1 MRRNRWSV
9 LPVALL
15 LSACAG
21 QRAVERASYDLSGG
35 ESVAR
40 PPALH
45 LRLDVRMAA
54 WLDNNDIA
62 YRLHDDPPGR
72 LRAYADSRW
81 AGKAGQLVGERLQA
95 ALGAQSVTAPC
106 TLRVEIGDFAQQFD
120 TPTSSRFVLAAR
132 WSLTNTKG
140 ERLHADA
147 RGFSV
152 AAPSADA
159 RGGVVAAQRA
169 LGELAVAVLTAA
181 AQQSACR

>member
-1 MRRNRWSV
+1 MRRFCWT
-9 LPVALL
+9 ALL
-15 LSACAG
+15 AALFLSACAG

-35 ESVAR
+35 ESVTR
-40 PPALH
+40 PPAMN

-95 ALGAQSVTAPC
+95 ALGPQSTSAPC
-106 TLRVEIGDFAQQFD
+106 TLRVEIGEFAQQFD
-120 TPTSSRFVLAAR
+120 SSTASRFVVAAR

-140 ERLHADA
+140 ERQHADA
-147 RGFSV
+147 RSFSV
-152 AAPSADA
+152 ATASADA
-159 RGGVVAAQRA
+159 RGGVAAAQRA
-169 LGELAVAVLTAA
+169 LNELAIAVLTAA
-181 AQQSACR
+181 AQQASCR